1 MPVLRADVYLMAK
14 IKDFELDSSSKKLFG
29 ILKEIPDI
37 GDLKM
42 SKAVKEVE
50 EGGRIRVKEWYNMS
64 GRINVP
70 EGARAFWVF
79 AKRSDEDEPWNVMMR
94 LDRNVTAE
102 SHEEAM
108 EKAKKWAE
116 EVIVGA
122 LRRNFELETVRV
134 AASEELTAVKAKV
147 VS

>member
-1 MPVLRADVYLMAK
+1 MPALRADVYLMAK
-14 IKDFELDSSSKKLFG
+14 LKDFELDSTSKKLFG

-50 EGGRIRVKEWYNMS
+50 EGGRIKIKEWYNMS
-64 GRINVP
+64 GRIKVP

-79 AKRSDEDEPWNVMMR
+79 VKKSDEDEPWNVMMR

-102 SHEEAM
+102 THEEAM
-108 EKAKKWAE
+108 AKAKEWAE
-116 EVIVGA
+116 GTIVEA
-122 LRRNFELETVRV
+122 LRKNFDIETITV
-134 AASEELTAVKAKV
+134 APSEELSAVKAKV
-147 VS
+147 VH